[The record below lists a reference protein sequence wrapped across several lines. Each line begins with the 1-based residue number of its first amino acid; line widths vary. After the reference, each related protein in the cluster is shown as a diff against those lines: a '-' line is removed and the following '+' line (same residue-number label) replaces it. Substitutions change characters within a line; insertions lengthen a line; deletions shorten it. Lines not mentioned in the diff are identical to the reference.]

1 VFFVPLIRWLAN
13 HDNPRVVLGVGVVL
27 VCVGIGV
34 GAVGLDMHEPAL
46 TRIGVLLLIVSIAVF
61 VIRGRRGR
69 SDPRNR
75 TDQ

>member
-1 VFFVPLIRWLAN
+1 
-13 HDNPRVVLGVGVVL
+13 
-27 VCVGIGV
+27 
-34 GAVGLDMHEPAL
+34 MHEPAL